1 MYSIQYQTKT
11 IPFEVI
17 RKPRMK
23 NTYIQVTAEG
33 VLVKTNKSTSMKS
46 IEAFVEQKAGW
57 ILKHLETQA
66 QKAKERELK
75 TGSKLYYLGQAYEM
89 EILHHASLKKM
100 HLRFDNERFVFE
112 VPQEPSQ
119 DELLSLL
126 DAFYKQ
132 EAQKQIEPMVAKWST
147 IMQLLPT
154 HVSYRKAKT
163 RWGSCSGRNRL
174 SFNYYLMKL
183 PLALI
188 EYVVVHELAH
198 IEHKNHSEAFWGLVE
213 QYMEDYQERKKA
225 LRAFE
230 KLI

>member
-1 MYSIQYQTKT
+1 
-11 IPFEVI
+11 
-17 RKPRMK
+17 MK

-33 VLVKTNKSTSMKS
+33 VVVKTNKSTSMRS

-57 ILKHLETQA
+57 ILKHLETQT

-75 TGSKLYYLGQAYEM
+75 TGSKLYYLGQAYEV
-89 EILHHASLKKM
+89 EILYHASLEKI
-100 HLRFDNERFVFE
+100 HLRFDNERFIFE
-112 VPQEPSQ
+112 VPKEPSQ

-132 EAQKQIEPMVAKWST
+132 EAKKQIEPIVAKWST

-154 HVSYRKAKT
+154 HVGYRKAKT
-163 RWGSCSGRNRL
+163 RWGSCSGRDRL

-183 PLALI
+183 PLAVI

-198 IEHKNHSEAFWGLVE
+198 IRHKNHSEAFWGLVE
-213 QYMEDYQERKKA
+213 QYMEDYQERKKT